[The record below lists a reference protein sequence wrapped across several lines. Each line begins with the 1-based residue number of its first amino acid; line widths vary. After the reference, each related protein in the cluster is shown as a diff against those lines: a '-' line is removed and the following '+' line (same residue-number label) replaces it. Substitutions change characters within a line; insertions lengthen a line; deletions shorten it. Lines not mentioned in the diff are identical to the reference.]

1 MRARTRTAQRLL
13 AFRAPALSRAQS
25 GGRFVPGS
33 YPLPGAGGGEAA
45 ASPWTSYLGFV
56 IVPQQKAYV
65 IEHFGKFS
73 SVLEAGLHPLI
84 PLVDRVAYVH
94 SLKETALSI
103 PSQSAITKDNVTIS
117 IDGVLYVRVVDP
129 FQASYGVSDP
139 IWAVTQ
145 LAQTT
150 MRSEL
155 GKYSLDRTFS
165 ERESLNSAIVAAIN
179 SAAATWG
186 ISCLRYEIRDI
197 NPPASLTQAMSLQ
210 AEAERRK
217 RADIL
222 ESEGRR
228 CAAAPRAA
236 SIHLSS
242 LFSPTHAHA
251 HATRTPA
258 AGRPPSTLQRASGAP
273 RCWLRRARQRPRWPA
288 RTLAPRRWRC
298 SPASLAARM
307 AQCPSG
313 WQSLTLAPL
322 ATLRAMATW
331 WCCPQTRATLGAWW
345 PAP

>member
-1 MRARTRTAQRLL
+1 MLSQGLRRVRA
-13 AFRAPALSRAQS
+13 RAPAALPLLTRAQS
-25 GGRFVPGS
+25 SSRFVPSS
-33 YPLPGAGGGEAA
+33 YPQAGS
-45 ASPWTSYLGFV
+45 SPEPSGSWTSLLGFV

-84 PLVDRVAYVH
+84 PFVDRVAYTH

-103 PSQSAITKDNVTIS
+103 PSQTAITKDNVSIT
-117 IDGVLYVRVVDP
+117 IDGVLYVRVVVP
-129 FQASYGVSDP
+129 HMASYGVSDP
-139 IWAVTQ
+139 IFAVTQ

-155 GKYSLDRTFS
+155 GKYTLDRTFS

-228 CAAAPRAA
+228 
-236 SIHLSS
+236 
-242 LFSPTHAHA
+242 
-251 HATRTPA
+251 
-258 AGRPPSTLQRASGAP
+258 
-273 RCWLRRARQRPRWPA
+273 
-288 RTLAPRRWRC
+288 
-298 SPASLAARM
+298 
-307 AQCPSG
+307 
-313 WQSLTLAPL
+313 
-322 ATLRAMATW
+322 
-331 WCCPQTRATLGAWW
+331 
-345 PAP
+345 

>member
-1 MRARTRTAQRLL
+1 MLPATLRLLRRARPASALPL
-13 AFRAPALSRAQS
+13 AAGVLRRAQS
-25 GGRFVPGS
+25 SLPGAGGRFVPS
-33 YPLPGAGGGEAA
+33 AYPLPGGAGGGEAHA
-45 ASPWTSYLGFV
+45 KPWTSLLGFV
-56 IVPQQKAYV
+56 IVPQQKAFV

-73 SVLEAGLHPLI
+73 RVLEAGLHPLI

-103 PSQSAITKDNVTIS
+103 PSQSAITRDNVTIT
-117 IDGVLYVRVVDP
+117 IDGVLYVRVVDAHA
-129 FQASYGVSDP
+129 ASYGVSDP

-165 ERESLNSAIVAAIN
+165 ERDSLNSAIVAAIN

-217 RADIL
+217 RAEIL

-228 CAAAPRAA
+228 CVAARCGAARRGASFLCPALCPHSPPFPFAHTRAQGGLHQHCRGPAPLHGAGG
-236 SIHLSS
+236 
-242 LFSPTHAHA
+242 
-251 HATRTPA
+251 
-258 AGRPPSTLQRASGAP
+258 AGRGRGHAGA
-273 RCWLRRARQRPRWPA
+273 CAL
-288 RTLAPRRWRC
+288 
-298 SPASLAARM
+298 
-307 AQCPSG
+307 
-313 WQSLTLAPL
+313 
-322 ATLRAMATW
+322 
-331 WCCPQTRATLGAWW
+331 
-345 PAP
+345 

>member
-1 MRARTRTAQRLL
+1 MLRPLHAPQLLRGLGRAAR
-13 AFRAPALSRAQS
+13 RAQS
-25 GGRFVPGS
+25 SGGGRFIPS
-33 YPLPGAGGGEAA
+33 AYPPAPPSGGGPPSAEAA
-45 ASPWTSYLGFV
+45 HAKPWTSLLGFV
-56 IVPQQKAYV
+56 IVPQQKAFV

-103 PSQSAITKDNVTIS
+103 PSQSAITRDNVSIS
-117 IDGVLYVRVVDP
+117 IDGVLYVRVVDAHA
-129 FQASYGVSDP
+129 ASYGVSDP

-155 GKYSLDRTFS
+155 GKYTLDRTFS

-217 RADIL
+217 RAEIL

-228 CAAAPRAA
+228 CVWCC
-236 SIHLSS
+236 
-242 LFSPTHAHA
+242 LFFT
-251 HATRTPA
+251 
-258 AGRPPSTLQRASGAP
+258 
-273 RCWLRRARQRPRWPA
+273 CCRQR
-288 RTLAPRRWRC
+288 
-298 SPASLAARM
+298 SP
-307 AQCPSG
+307 
-313 WQSLTLAPL
+313 
-322 ATLRAMATW
+322 
-331 WCCPQTRATLGAWW
+331 
-345 PAP
+345 